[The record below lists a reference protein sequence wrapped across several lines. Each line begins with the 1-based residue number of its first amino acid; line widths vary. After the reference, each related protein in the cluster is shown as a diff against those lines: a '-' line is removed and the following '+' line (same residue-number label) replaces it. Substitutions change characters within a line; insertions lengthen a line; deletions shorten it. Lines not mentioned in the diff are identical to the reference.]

1 MRLICLDTETT
12 GLDPLNGD
20 RLVEVACVEI
30 TGRRITDDPAR
41 QYQQYVN
48 PERDIPDEVRDK
60 VTGITN
66 EMLADKP
73 LFSQIADSFIEFVQG
88 AELIIHNAEFDVGFL
103 DMELQRAGKKPLSA
117 YCPVI
122 TDTLAL
128 ARKLFPGLRNDLDT
142 LCSRYEI
149 DKSARTLHGALI
161 DSQLLAEVYLAMTRT
176 QGSLIGDRYD
186 ELADSVPPLPD
197 PSLLIAAACPAEE
210 LQEHEK
216 FIAMIDKKCKAG
228 SVWTRAT
235 TPPAASIEQKD

>member
-20 RLVEVACVEI
+20 RLVEVACVDI
-30 TGRRITDDPAR
+30 TGRRITDEPSHL
-41 QYQQYVN
+41 YQHYVN
-48 PERDIPDEVRDK
+48 PEREITDEVRDK
-60 VTGITN
+60 VTGISN

-73 LFSQIADSFIEFVQG
+73 LFSEIADSFIEFVQG

-103 DMELQRAGKKPLSA
+103 DMELKRAGKKKLSE

-122 TDTLAL
+122 TDTLAM
-128 ARKLFPGLRNDLDT
+128 ARKIFPGMRNDLDA

-176 QGSLIGDRYD
+176 QGTLIGDRFD
-186 ELADSVPPLPD
+186 EMADSVPPLPR
-197 PSLLIAAACPAEE
+197 PEQLIAATCPADEMA
-210 LQEHEK
+210 EHEK
-216 FIAMIDKKCKAG
+216 FIARIDGKCKAK
-228 SVWTRAT
+228 SVWTRIHN
-235 TPPAASIEQKD
+235 PPAAETEQKV